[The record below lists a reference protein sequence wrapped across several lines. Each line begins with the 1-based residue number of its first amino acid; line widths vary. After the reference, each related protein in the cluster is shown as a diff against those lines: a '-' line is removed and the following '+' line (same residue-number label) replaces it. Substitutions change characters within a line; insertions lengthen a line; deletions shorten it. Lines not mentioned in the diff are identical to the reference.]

1 MLVLQAG
8 TLPLGMAVYQQA
20 VDWSMPAQS
29 LEAFGG
35 WTAPVSLGAAL
46 LWVLAMRWAGLFVTG
61 MLLWLLLSRLPSAPL
76 GLGLFAAA
84 LALEYRWYAA
94 YGVNNALYALGN
106 LNLFHF
112 LALDRAAGRYRNYN
126 LFGAPVG
133 ERPALSAG
141 LIAGAAALTAL
152 AVLLARTCRRSGGRG
167 PVSGWVRQA
176 GEVLRSW
183 RPPLPLWVYESRKVL
198 WYCGGLAVL
207 LAAVLAAGALEPP
220 LSRQG
225 QQEAL
230 LSQYARRYAGPLSPR
245 TAGEIDSAL
254 VQARREYEDADNDDG
269 GMEYRRAKCW
279 ALEELAARYAA
290 LTALEA
296 AGEENL
302 WLLDQEPY
310 ERIYGGTGRSLRL
323 AEASAALLALCLTIP
338 GLFSLEKQGGI
349 RTALLCAAGGRG
361 ALWRKKAAVAIG
373 LSLAVWLIWTLG
385 ELRLLWNLLED
396 TAGWEASALS
406 LSGWDGALSGGSLER
421 CLAAVYGRRLLA
433 LLAAAG
439 LVSALSASAAS
450 FAAPALGGA
459 MALIAPSWLALL
471 GARWLEPVSFALL
484 AAGDKLGIGRGG
496 AIWLAVCAVLG
507 GGGLWL
513 SARQWRR
520 YSA

>member
-1 MLVLQAG
+1 
-8 TLPLGMAVYQQA
+8 
-20 VDWSMPAQS
+20 MPAQS

-279 ALEELAARYAA
+279 AL
-290 LTALEA
+290 
-296 AGEENL
+296 
-302 WLLDQEPY
+302 
-310 ERIYGGTGRSLRL
+310 S
-323 AEASAALLALCLTIP
+323 
-338 GLFSLEKQGGI
+338 
-349 RTALLCAAGGRG
+349 
-361 ALWRKKAAVAIG
+361 
-373 LSLAVWLIWTLG
+373 
-385 ELRLLWNLLED
+385 
-396 TAGWEASALS
+396 
-406 LSGWDGALSGGSLER
+406 
-421 CLAAVYGRRLLA
+421 
-433 LLAAAG
+433 
-439 LVSALSASAAS
+439 
-450 FAAPALGGA
+450 
-459 MALIAPSWLALL
+459 
-471 GARWLEPVSFALL
+471 
-484 AAGDKLGIGRGG
+484 
-496 AIWLAVCAVLG
+496 
-507 GGGLWL
+507 
-513 SARQWRR
+513 
-520 YSA
+520 